1 MSCPGSEVASTW
13 KVYWVAP
20 APDIDSTY
28 WKESNSLFTSKVTW
42 LVTVHACDCLKS
54 AWTLDTALKIHCIIK
69 KRRSPTPWRT
79 EVLNLVSCLC
89 IKNRFDPFSWGL
101 QGAHLRIKKTRILVR
116 SVRAEA
122 FRTIQY
128 LIPAGSENVRMVR
141 KLQNFMKNQ
150 KLKELRCTQNQID
163 AMMKSTSLIKT
174 QINKK
179 NHQGELLKVIRFW
192 WGILKLGCTGR
203 KKSF

>member
-1 MSCPGSEVASTW
+1 MNLLLLFIQFCNFRTIRMFSDHAGIKYWIVRKASERVERTKIRVFWSLVKEHQ
-13 KVYWVAP
+13 KV
-20 APDIDSTY
+20 
-28 WKESNSLFTSKVTW
+28 
-42 LVTVHACDCLKS
+42 
-54 AWTLDTALKIHCIIK
+54 
-69 KRRSPTPWRT
+69 
-79 EVLNLVSCLC
+79 
-89 IKNRFDPFSWGL
+89 
-101 QGAHLRIKKTRILVR
+101 LRIKKTRILVR
-116 SVRAEA
+116 STRSEA